1 MSNRLALESSPY
13 LNQHRDNPVDWW
25 PWCEEALALA
35 RREQRPI
42 LLSIGYSAC
51 HWCHVMAH
59 ESFED
64 ADTAALMNA
73 LFVNIKV
80 DREERPDLDKLYQLA
95 HQALVQRPGGWP
107 LTVFLTPD
115 DHLPFYAG
123 TYFPRAR
130 GRGMPAFTEV
140 LHGVR
145 DWYDQR
151 PQEVRTQNA
160 SLRRFLD
167 EYLAPSP
174 ARGQPSRAPIDAAL
188 QQLARLHDPVHGGF
202 GRAPKFPHTADLE
215 LLLACATP
223 PAAAV
228 GAASAA
234 TADPQVATVAARA
247 APTDQDERYAGIVTL
262 TLERM
267 AAGGIHDQ
275 LGGGF
280 SRYSVDAQWAIP
292 HFEKMLY
299 DNALLLPLYAHEAV
313 RLGRDDFA
321 EAARGIVA
329 WAQREMA
336 GPEGGWYAA
345 LDADSE
351 GEEGRYYVWDAAEVR
366 ALLAPAQW
374 ALVAPHYGFD
384 LAPNFEGHAWNP
396 VRARPL
402 AAVAAAQGMPLDDA
416 QRLLAAARAAMHARR
431 AQRVRPGTDDK
442 RLTAW
447 NAMFAAGLS
456 RASRHLSEPGWSVL
470 AARTLD
476 FLRRA
481 AWRDGVLYASWKDGE
496 ARFPAYLDDYA
507 WLLDA
512 LAEQLATEFD
522 PALLDFARE
531 LAPALLGRFEDPAH
545 GGFWFTATGHEALIG
560 RQKPIHDDSIPSGN
574 GAAVRALLR
583 LGHLLGEPRWIDA
596 AERALRGFMPALAQS
611 PQGSASLLLAL
622 HEWLA
627 PPAQVVVRVDA
638 ASRAPWQA
646 TVDALRRAGHRI
658 YLIDS
663 AIDAL
668 PGLLGERRPHPGG
681 IAYVCRGTTC
691 LAPITSPTELATAL

>member
-1 MSNRLALESSPY
+1 MASWRLLHPALAMSNRLARESSPY

-25 PWCEEALALA
+25 PWCDEALALA

-73 LFVNIKV
+73 LYVNIKV

-123 TYFPRAR
+123 TYFPRQR
-130 GRGMPAFTEV
+130 GRGLPAFAEV
-140 LHGVR
+140 LRGVR

-151 PQEVRTQNA
+151 PAEVRTQNA

-167 EYLAPSP
+167 EYLAPAP
-174 ARGQPSRAPIDAAL
+174 VQGEPSRAPIDAAL
-188 QQLARLHDPVHGGF
+188 QQLARQHDPIHGGF
-202 GRAPKFPHTADLE
+202 GRAPKFPHTSDLE
-215 LLLACATP
+215 LLLACAE
-223 PAAAV
+223 
-228 GAASAA
+228 S
-234 TADPQVATVAARA
+234 
-247 APTDQDERYAGIVTL
+247 APTGENVRFAGMVAL
-262 TLERM
+262 TLGRM
-267 AAGGIHDQ
+267 ASGGIHDQ
-275 LGGGF
+275 IGGGF

-299 DNALLLPLYAHEAV
+299 DNALLLPLYAREAA
-313 RLGRDDFA
+313 RQGRADFA
-321 EAARGIVA
+321 AAARGIVE

-336 GPEGGWYAA
+336 APEGGWYAA

-366 ALLAPAQW
+366 ELLTPAQW
-374 ALVAPHYGFD
+374 ELVAPHYGFD
-384 LAPNFEGHAWNP
+384 APPNFEGHAWNP

-402 AAVAAAQGMPLDDA
+402 AQVAAEHGVPLAEAVRLVEDA
-416 QRLLAAARAAMHARR
+416 RLVLRERR
-431 AQRVRPGTDDK
+431 ATRVRPGTDDK

-456 RASRHLSEPGWSVL
+456 RASRHLGVPEWSRL
-470 AARTLD
+470 AARTLA
-476 FLRRA
+476 FLQRE
-481 AWRDGVLYASWKDGE
+481 AWRDGRLHASWKDGT
-496 ARFPAYLDDYA
+496 ARFPAYLDDHA
-507 WLLDA
+507 WLLEA
-512 LAEQLATEFD
+512 LEEQLATDFD
-522 PALLDFARE
+522 PAHLAFAQA
-531 LAPALLGRFEDPAH
+531 LADALLARFEDRAH
-545 GGFWFTATGHEALIG
+545 GGFWFTADDHEALIG
-560 RQKPIHDDSIPSGN
+560 RQKPLHDESTPSGN
-574 GAAVRALLR
+574 GSAIRALLR
-583 LGHLLGEPRWIDA
+583 LGHLVGEQRWIDA
-596 AERALRGFMPALAQS
+596 AERALRAFMPALAQA
-611 PQGSASLLLAL
+611 PQGSAGVLLAL
-622 HEWLA
+622 HEWLQ

-646 TVDALRRAGHRI
+646 TVDTLRRAGHRI

-663 AIDAL
+663 TLEHL
-668 PGLLGERRPHPGG
+668 PGLLAQRRAQPGG
-681 IAYVCRGTTC
+681 VAYLCRGTTC
-691 LAPITSPTELATAL
+691 LAPIDSPAGLAAAL

>member
-1 MSNRLALESSPY
+1 MSNRLAHESSPY

-25 PWCEEALALA
+25 PWCDEALALA

-73 LFVNIKV
+73 LYVNIKV

-123 TYFPRAR
+123 TYFPRQR
-130 GRGMPAFTEV
+130 GRGLPAFAEV
-140 LHGVR
+140 LQGVR
-145 DWYDQR
+145 DWFDQR
-151 PQEVRTQNA
+151 PTEVRTQNA

-167 EYLAPSP
+167 EYLAPAPVQGEPSP
-174 ARGQPSRAPIDAAL
+174 APIDAAL
-188 QQLARLHDPVHGGF
+188 VQLARQHDPIHGGF
-202 GRAPKFPHTADLE
+202 GRAPKFPHTSDLE

-223 PAAAV
+223 PAAAA

-234 TADPQVATVAARA
+234 TADPQVATVAAKA

-275 LGGGF
+275 IGGGF

-299 DNALLLPLYAHEAV
+299 DNALLLPLYAREAA

-321 EAARGIVA
+321 AAARGIVE
-329 WAQREMA
+329 WARREMA
-336 GPEGGWYAA
+336 APEGGWYAA

-366 ALLAPAQW
+366 GLLAPAQW

-384 LAPNFEGHAWNP
+384 APPNFEGHAWNP

-402 AAVAAAQGMPLDDA
+402 AQVAAERGVPLA
-416 QRLLAAARAAMHARR
+416 EAARLLEDARLALRERR
-431 AQRVRPGTDDK
+431 ALRVRPGTDDK

-447 NAMFAAGLS
+447 NAMCSAGLS
-456 RASRHLSEPGWSVL
+456 RASRYLGVPEWSRL
-470 AARTLD
+470 AARTLG
-476 FLRRA
+476 FLQHE
-481 AWRDGVLYASWKDGE
+481 AWRDGRLYASWKDGT
-496 ARFPAYLDDYA
+496 ARFPAYLDDHA

-512 LAEQLATEFD
+512 LEEQLATDFD
-522 PALLDFARE
+522 PVHLAFARE
-531 LAPALLGRFEDPAH
+531 LADALLARFEDRAH
-545 GGFWFTATGHEALIG
+545 GGFWFTAEDHEALIG
-560 RQKPIHDDSIPSGN
+560 RQKPLHDESTPSGN
-574 GAAVRALLR
+574 GSAIRALLR
-583 LGHLLGEPRWIDA
+583 LGHLVGEQRWIDA
-596 AERALRGFMPALAQS
+596 AERALRAFMPALVQA
-611 PQGSASLLLAL
+611 PQGSAGVLLAL
-622 HEWLA
+622 HEWLQ

-646 TVDALRRAGHRI
+646 TVDTLRRAGHRV

-663 AIDAL
+663 ALQDL
-668 PGLLGERRPHPGG
+668 PGLLAQRRAQPGG
-681 IAYVCRGTTC
+681 VAYVCRGTSC
-691 LAPITSPTELATAL
+691 LPPIPHPTELAAAL